1 MADLEALKLKRDQL
15 NARIQQAEARQRAT
29 AKKAD
34 DRVKVLVGAAV
45 LNQQTRTPEKLPAL
59 LSLLDSFLSR
69 PPGVDHV
76 RTPRFGRM
84 RQRPA
89 NRSCVRQTVFNIFLS
104 QPHES
109 VDLYHGVRISTDR
122 HEKSWISNRG
132 QHRSCVSKIDSEN
145 KRHC

>member
-59 LSLLDSFLSR
+59 LSLLDSFLTR
-69 PPGVDHV
+69 PAERLAVWVRTGKAPRRSSDWWPGVV
-76 RTPRFGRM
+76 NELPG
-84 RQRPA
+84 QRPHA
-89 NRSCVRQTVFNIFLS
+89 
-104 QPHES
+104 P
-109 VDLYHGVRISTDR
+109 
-122 HEKSWISNRG
+122 
-132 QHRSCVSKIDSEN
+132 
-145 KRHC
+145 